1 MSEQPKKKLCCTGL
15 LAHVDAGKT
24 TLSEALLY
32 EAGVLRQLGRVDHRD
47 SFLDTHS
54 LERARGITIF
64 SKQARLTAGSLEL
77 TLLDT
82 PGHMDF
88 SPETERTMQVLDYG
102 ILVVSGTDGVQAHT
116 ETLWRLLRQYKVP
129 VFVFVNKMD
138 LPGADRQAV
147 LRDLTRCFGEGFAD
161 FTQGQEA
168 ISEGAA
174 MCEEPLL
181 ERFLETGQVPDE
193 EIRRLIR
200 ERRLFPCFFGS
211 ALKLEGVSELLLG
224 LEQWTQ
230 APKYPEAFGARVY
243 KIGRDSRGARLTYLK
258 VTGGTLP
265 LRGTVRYTDA
275 EGKTVEEKAK
285 ELRRYSGEKYAQM
298 ETAPAGTVC
307 AVLGLTK
314 TFPGQGLGA
323 EQGRTR
329 PSLEPVLA
337 YRLVLPPDCDPLTL
351 LPKLRLLEE
360 EDPTLRVQWQ
370 ERTREIH
377 IRLMGAVQ
385 IEIVKSLIQER
396 FGVSVQMDA
405 GRILYR
411 ETIEAPVEG
420 VGHFEPLRHYAEVHL
435 LLEPLPRGSGLE
447 FRTKCPEDI
456 LDRNWQRLILTHL
469 REKTHL
475 GVLTGSPV
483 TDLRITLMSGK
494 AHLKHTEGGDFRE
507 ATYRAVRQG
516 LMQAK
521 SLLLEPYYH
530 FVLWTPMENIGRAM
544 GDMKA
549 MGGIFE
555 PPSRSM
561 DSMELRGTVP
571 VAKLGE
577 YAQEVTA
584 YTGGRGRLSCSPGGY
599 APCREQE
606 KLLEA
611 WAYDPEADLENTP
624 DSVFCAHGAGFPVK
638 WDQVP
643 QYMHLESCLPG
654 KAAAQAPARRRSLN
668 LDDRELEAIMEREFG
683 PIKRP
688 QYGLALGESAAKQPI
703 APPAPRTDYLIVDG
717 YNIIFAWDEL
727 KALAREDLAAARQRL
742 MELLANY
749 RAYKRR
755 EVVLVFDGYRVKG
768 GAGERLDYHGL
779 HVVYTRENETGDM
792 YMEAMAAKIGKNDR
806 VWVATSDS
814 LIQLA
819 AVRSGVLRMSA
830 RELRQEVEA
839 ANGELADFLKKLNEQ
854 ENRKMGKKDA
864 RKEEPDRNGDSAN

>member
-1 MSEQPKKKLCCTGL
+1 MSGQMKKVSCCAAL

-32 EAGVLRQLGRVDHRD
+32 EAGVLGRLGRVDHRD

-64 SKQARLTAGSLEL
+64 SKQARLTVGDLEL

-88 SPETERTMQVLDYG
+88 SPETERTLQVLDYG

-116 ETLWRLLRQYKVP
+116 ETLWRLLGQYEVP

-138 LPGADRQAV
+138 LPGADRRGILQN
-147 LRDLTRCFGEGFAD
+147 LTRCFGEGFVD
-161 FTQGQEA
+161 FTQGQAA
-168 ISEGAA
+168 ISEAA
-174 MCEEPLL
+174 ALCEEKLL
-181 ERFLETGQVPDE
+181 EGFLETGVVPDQD
-193 EIRRLIR
+193 IRRLIL

-211 ALKLEGVSELLLG
+211 ALKLEGVSALLSG
-224 LEQWTQ
+224 LEKW
-230 APKYPEAFGARVY
+230 AERPSYPEAFGARVY
-243 KIGRDSRGARLTYLK
+243 KIGRDNRGARMTYLK
-258 VTGGTLP
+258 VTGGNLP
-265 LRGTVRYTDA
+265 LRGTLRYADRD
-275 EGKTVEEKAK
+275 GKIMEEKVK
-285 ELRRYSGEKYAQM
+285 ELRLYSGEKYIQA
-298 ETAPAGTVC
+298 EAAPAGTIC

-314 TFPGQGLGA
+314 TFPGQSLGA
-323 EQGRTR
+323 EQGQKKPR
-329 PSLEPVLA
+329 LEPVIA
-337 YRLVLPPDCDPLTL
+337 YRLVLPPDCDPRVL

-360 EDPTLRVQWQ
+360 EDPALHIQWQ
-370 ERTREIH
+370 ERTREIYA
-377 IRLMGAVQ
+377 RLMGPVQ
-385 IEIVKSLIQER
+385 IEILRSLVLER
-396 FGVSVQMDA
+396 FGVQIQLDA
-405 GRILYR
+405 GQILYQ

-435 LLEPLPRGSGLE
+435 LLEPLPRGSGLK
-447 FRTKCPEDI
+447 FRTKCPEDT

-469 REKTHL
+469 QEKTHL
-475 GVLTGSPV
+475 GVLTGSPI

-521 SLLLEPYYH
+521 SILLEPYYN
-530 FVLWTPMENIGRAM
+530 FVLWTPGENIGRAM
-544 GDMKA
+544 GDMKS
-549 MGGIFE
+549 MGGTFE
-555 PPSRSM
+555 PPRQILGG
-561 DSMELRGTVP
+561 MELRGTVP
-571 VAKLGE
+571 VAKLGD

-584 YTGGRGRLSCSPGGY
+584 YTGGRGRLGCSPGGY

-606 KLLEA
+606 KILES
-611 WAYDPEADLENTP
+611 WNYDPEADLENTP
-624 DSVFCAHGAGFPVK
+624 DSVFCAHGAGFAVK
-638 WDQVP
+638 WREVP
-643 QYMHLESCLPG
+643 EYMHLESCLPG
-654 KAAAQAPARRRSLN
+654 KPREASPVQPRNRN

-688 QYGLALGESAAKQPI
+688 QYGASFEGSTAKREI
-703 APPAPRTDYLIVDG
+703 APPMSRKDYLIVDG

-727 KALAREDLAAARQRL
+727 KALAQEDLAAARQQL

-749 RAYKRR
+749 CAYKKR
-755 EVVLVFDGYRVKG
+755 EVVLVFDGYKVKG
-768 GAGERLDYHGL
+768 GAGERLRYHGL
-779 HVVYTRENETGDM
+779 NVVYTKENETGDQ
-792 YMEAMAAKIGKNDR
+792 YMETMAAQIGKNDR

-830 RELRQEVEA
+830 RELKLEVEA
-839 ANGELADFLKKLNEQ
+839 ANGELSDFLKKLNET
-854 ENRKMGKKDA
+854 ENRKMQKKA
-864 RKEEPDRNGDSAN
+864 RSSGGI